1 MEQIKEQ
8 EMVPY
13 VGDFCPCIEE
23 DEPTEGV
30 KPALNRTVRCE
41 GKGIGHCGVA
51 QVVGTVNFIE
61 DEETRKFFTDDDGV
75 YHSVVF
81 TDPDTGERR
90 FG

>member
-1 MEQIKEQ
+1 MEQITNNTTHNG
-8 EMVPY
+8 VRTN
-13 VGDFCPCIEE
+13 V
-23 DEPTEGV
+23 GV
-30 KPALNRTVRCE
+30 KPAMNRTVRCE